1 MLHSHLTTLNAV
13 SLMLIT
19 FRDQGLSSEALL
31 AGSSI
36 GAAERVALGH
46 GLAPGVHLRGCG
58 HAVEAGSRLRGVGM
72 LSGGGMN
79 REAAFGK
86 LNALLVGA
94 GLETAEVRRLVE
106 LDL

>member
-36 GAAERVALGH
+36 GAAERVGH